1 MEVAVI
7 TGCTR
12 GIGYAIA
19 RRLSDRYKIVGCG
32 ITPANV
38 QRVRDIHP
46 DWDIQLH
53 DLRHKEEAYRFAA
66 YVQRTYGA
74 LSILVNNAGLFRPG
88 NLLQEPDA
96 VYEEMLS
103 VHLGAAY
110 YLTKGLLPLFLAQ
123 RRGLIVNISS
133 IAALGAYPG
142 GSAYAVAKAGLL
154 AFSRNLRFQLK
165 EYGIAVSALLIGA
178 TWTDSWKGSPYPPER
193 FIPPEAV
200 AEIVW
205 TLAHLPPTAVVEELI
220 LRPMQGDI

>member
-1 MEVAVI
+1 MEIAVI

-19 RRLSDRYKIVGCG
+19 CRLSERYKIVGCATNPDN
-32 ITPANV
+32 I
-38 QRVRDIHP
+38 QRVRERHAG
-46 DWDIQLH
+46 WDIQLH

-66 YVQRTYGA
+66 YIQHTYGK

-88 NLLQEPDA
+88 NLFQEPDE
-96 VYEEMLS
+96 VYEEMLG
-103 VHLGAAY
+103 VHLSAAY
-110 YLTKGLLPLFLAQ
+110 YLTKGVLPLFIAQ
-123 RRGLIVNISS
+123 NRGLIVNISS

-142 GSAYAVAKAGLL
+142 GGSYAVAKAGLL

-165 EYGIAVSALLIGA
+165 QYGIAVSALLVGA
-178 TWTDSWKGSPYPPER
+178 TWTDSWRGSPYPPER

-205 TLAHLPPTAVVEELI
+205 TLAHLPSTAVVEELI